1 MTAHTWSVR
10 VRAAGQN
17 EAVVHSG
24 KRSFEV
30 GPQVRFEPS
39 DDKLTALEY
48 FLGALSADIVSGFQT
63 AAARN
68 RVNIF
73 DVELS
78 ASCQLDNPLVFLG
91 VVGETGTPSVK
102 KVAGTLYVSSDAK
115 DEALNDVWDETLA
128 RSPLTCT
135 LKNCVDLELRMN
147 VI

>member
-17 EAVVHSG
+17 EAIVHSG

-30 GPQVRFEPS
+30 GPQASFEPS

-48 FLGALSADIVSGFQT
+48 FLGAFSADIVNGFQA
-63 AAARN
+63 AAARK
-68 RVNIF
+68 RVNVF
-73 DVELS
+73 DLEISV
-78 ASCQLDNPLVFLG
+78 SCRLDNPLIFLG
-91 VVGETGTPSVK
+91 VVGETGSPAVK
-102 KVAGTLYVSSDAK
+102 NVSGTLYVSSDATG
-115 DEALNDVWDETLA
+115 EALNDVWDETLA
-128 RSPLTCT
+128 RSPLAST

>member
-39 DDKLTALEY
+39 DDKLAALEY
-48 FLGALSADIVSGFQT
+48 FLGAFSADIVTGFQN
-63 AAARN
+63 AASRKRIN
-68 RVNIF
+68 VF
-73 DVELS
+73 DLELS

-91 VVGETGTPSVK
+91 VVGESGTPAVK
-102 KVAGTLYVSSDAK
+102 NVSGTLYVSSDAEDGVLK
-115 DEALNDVWDETLA
+115 DVWDETLA
-128 RSPLTCT
+128 RSPLAST